1 MSRRDF
7 DDYDAQEWQ
16 EEHERVSKERR
27 KREAKLQRH
36 HEEDDDAAV
45 PAGRIRPGRRPD

>member
-16 EEHERVSKERR
+16 DEHKRVSKERR
-27 KREAKLQRH
+27 KREAKQQRYH
-36 HEEDDDAAV
+36 AGEEDPV
-45 PAGRIRPGRRPD
+45 PPGRPRPSRHPH

>member
-27 KREAKLQRH
+27 KREAKQQRH
-36 HEEDDDAAV
+36 HLDDEEAAPV
-45 PAGRIRPGRRPD
+45 GRARPGRHPD